1 MTSVMALDAS
11 PLQILRSLRGVIVEA
26 RIGYP
31 RVLHV
36 EISDADDGT
45 WLLATQD
52 ADWFPSDPMVLAG
65 RSVEGAEISGSGEL
79 RLSLSDGS
87 LLEVKSRARET
98 EDDPPN
104 WEVITPE
111 GLVLEFGPGVRWQIH
126 SADSS

>member
-1 MTSVMALDAS
+1 MASVMALDAS
-11 PLQILRSLRGVIVEA
+11 PLHVLRSMRGEIVDA

-36 EISDADDGT
+36 EIRDRTDGT

-52 ADWFPSDPMVLAG
+52 ADWFPSDPMALAG
-65 RSVEGAEISGSGEL
+65 RSIEGAEISESGEL
-79 RLSLSDGS
+79 RLDLSDGS
-87 LLEVKSRARET
+87 LLEVKPCAHET

-111 GLVLEFGPGVRWQIH
+111 GLVLEFGPGVRWQIR

>member
-1 MTSVMALDAS
+1 MSSVMALDAS
-11 PLQILRSLRGVIVEA
+11 PLHVLRSMRGEIVDA

-36 EISDADDGT
+36 EIRDAADGT

-52 ADWFPSDPMVLAG
+52 ADWLPSDPMVLAG
-65 RSVEGAEISGSGEL
+65 RSIEGAEISESGEL
-79 RLSLSDGS
+79 RRGLSDGS
-87 LLEVKSRARET
+87 LLEVKPCARET

-111 GLVLEFGPGVRWQIH
+111 GLVLEFGPAVRWQIR